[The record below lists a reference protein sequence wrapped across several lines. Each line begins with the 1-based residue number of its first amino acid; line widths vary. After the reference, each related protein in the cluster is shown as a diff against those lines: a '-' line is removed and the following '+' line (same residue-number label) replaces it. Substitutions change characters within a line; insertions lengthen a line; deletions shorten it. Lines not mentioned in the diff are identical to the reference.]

1 MPPPIPAR
9 DAATVLLLREIA
21 SGLEV
26 FLVKRNTVVDFM
38 AGAHVFPGGKVD
50 AADSEPG
57 VLQRLHGEREP
68 STAPELYIAA
78 IRETFEEAG
87 VLLSG
92 EFTTAGLEE
101 ARRALARGDSFA
113 SILEQLGAR
122 LDAGLLA
129 PWTRWVTPAVS
140 PKRFDARFFL
150 AAAPA
155 DQLARHDE
163 YETTESVWI
172 KPADA
177 LDQVQQGR
185 MMVAPAT
192 YKCLAVLAT
201 YRTVAEAFSAARAE
215 APRAWCPVVRSEEGK
230 RLVILSDDPDHP
242 DRFPRMAGPTRMV
255 FEAGRFLPV
264 EE

>member
-1 MPPPIPAR
+1 MTSVPVR
-9 DAATVLLLREIA
+9 DAATVLLLREGA

-26 FLVKRNTVVDFM
+26 FLVRRNTVVDFM

-57 VLQRLHGEREP
+57 LLQRLRGEREP
-68 STAPELYIAA
+68 STAPELYLAA

-92 EFTTAGLEE
+92 EFRTAGLEE
-101 ARRALARGDSFA
+101 ARQAVARGDSFA
-113 SILEQLGAR
+113 SVLEQLAAK
-122 LDAGLLA
+122 LDTSLLA
-129 PWTRWVTPAVS
+129 PWARWVTPAVA

-155 DQLARHDE
+155 EQLARHDD

-172 KPADA
+172 EPLEA
-177 LDQVQQGR
+177 LEHVRRGE
-185 MMVAPAT
+185 MMIAPAT

-201 YRTVAEAFSAARAE
+201 YRTVAEAFAAAH
-215 APRAWCPVVRSEEGK
+215 AAPPRAWCPVVRNEDGR

-242 DRFPRMAGPTRMV
+242 DRFPRMPGPTRMV
-255 FEAGRFLPV
+255 FDGGRFLPA
-264 EE
+264 

>member
-1 MPPPIPAR
+1 MTPAPAR
-9 DAATVLLLREIA
+9 DAATVLLLRENA

-26 FLVKRNTVVDFM
+26 FLVRRNAVVDFM

-50 AADSEPG
+50 AVDSEPG
-57 VLQRLHGEREP
+57 LLQRLRGAHEP
-68 STAPELYIAA
+68 STPPELYVAA

-92 EFTTAGLEE
+92 DFRAGGLDD
-101 ARRALARGDSFA
+101 ARLAVARGDSFA
-113 SILEQLGAR
+113 SVLEQLGAN
-122 LDAGLLA
+122 LDAALLA

-150 AAAPA
+150 AAAPVE
-155 DQLARHDE
+155 QLARHDD

-172 KPADA
+172 EPLEA
-177 LDQVQQGR
+177 LEHVQRGE
-185 MMVAPAT
+185 MMIAPAT

-201 YRTVAEAFSAARAE
+201 YRTVAEAFAAARA
-215 APRAWCPVVRSEEGK
+215 APPRAWCPVVRNEGGR

-255 FEAGRFLPV
+255 FDGGRFLPA
-264 EE
+264 

>member
-1 MPPPIPAR
+1 MTSVPAR
-9 DAATVLLLREIA
+9 DAATVLLLRQGA

-26 FLVKRNTVVDFM
+26 FLVRRNTVVDFM

-50 AADSEPG
+50 AADNEPSFF
-57 VLQRLHGEREP
+57 QRPRGEREP
-68 STAPELYIAA
+68 STAPELYLAA

-92 EFTTAGLEE
+92 EFRTAGLDD
-101 ARRALARGDSFA
+101 ARQAVARGDSFA
-113 SILEQLGAR
+113 SVLELLGAK
-122 LDAGLLA
+122 LDTSLLA

-155 DQLARHDE
+155 EQLARHDD

-172 KPADA
+172 EPLEA
-177 LDQVQQGR
+177 LEHVQRGE
-185 MMVAPAT
+185 MMIAPAT

-201 YRTVAEAFSAARAE
+201 YRTVAEAFAAARA
-215 APRAWCPVVRSEEGK
+215 APPRVWCPVVRNEDGR

-242 DRFPRMAGPTRMV
+242 ERFPRMPGPTRMV
-255 FEAGRFLPV
+255 FDGGRFLPA
-264 EE
+264 

>member
-1 MPPPIPAR
+1 MTAVPAR
-9 DAATVLLLREIA
+9 DAATVLLLREGA

-26 FLVKRNTVVDFM
+26 FLVRRNTVVDFM

-57 VLQRLHGEREP
+57 LLQRLRGEREP
-68 STAPELYIAA
+68 STAPELYLAA

-92 EFTTAGLEE
+92 EFRMAGLED
-101 ARRALARGDSFA
+101 ARLAVARGDSFA
-113 SILEQLGAR
+113 SVLEQLSAK
-122 LDAGLLA
+122 LDTSLLA
-129 PWTRWVTPAVS
+129 PWTRWVTPAVA

-155 DQLARHDE
+155 EQLARHDD

-172 KPADA
+172 GPLEA
-177 LDQVQQGR
+177 LEHVQRGG
-185 MMVAPAT
+185 MMIAPAT

-201 YRTVAEAFSAARAE
+201 YRTVAEAFAAARA
-215 APRAWCPVVRSEEGK
+215 APPRAWCPVVRNEDGR

-255 FEAGRFLPV
+255 FEGGRFVPA
-264 EE
+264 

>member
-1 MPPPIPAR
+1 MTSVPAR
-9 DAATVLLLREIA
+9 DAATVLLLRERA

-26 FLVKRNTVVDFM
+26 FLVRRNTVVDFM

-57 VLQRLHGEREP
+57 LLQRLRGTCEP
-68 STAPELYIAA
+68 STAPELYVAA

-92 EFTTAGLEE
+92 DFRAAGLDE
-101 ARRALARGDSFA
+101 ARLAVARGDSFA
-113 SILEQLGAR
+113 SVLEQLGAK

-129 PWTRWVTPAVS
+129 PWARWVTPAVS

-150 AAAPA
+150 AAAPVE
-155 DQLARHDE
+155 QLARHDD
-163 YETTESVWI
+163 YETTASVWME
-172 KPADA
+172 PLEA
-177 LDQVQQGR
+177 LEHVQRGE
-185 MMVAPAT
+185 MMIAPAT

-201 YRTVAEAFSAARAE
+201 YRTVAEAFAAARA
-215 APRAWCPVVRSEEGK
+215 APPRTWCPVVRNEDGR

-255 FEAGRFLPV
+255 FDGGRFLPA
-264 EE
+264 

>member
-1 MPPPIPAR
+1 MPVPAR
-9 DAATVLLLREIA
+9 DAATVLLLREGA
-21 SGLEV
+21 AGVEV
-26 FLVKRNTVVDFM
+26 FLVRRNTVADFM

-57 VLQRLHGEREP
+57 LLQHLRGEREP
-68 STAPELYIAA
+68 STAPELYVAA

-92 EFTTAGLEE
+92 ECRANRLRE
-101 ARRALARGDSFA
+101 ARQALAGGESFA
-113 SILEQLGAR
+113 SILTGLEAT

-129 PWTRWVTPAVS
+129 PWTRWITPAVS

-150 AAAPA
+150 AAAPPE
-155 DQLARHDE
+155 QLARHDE

-172 KPADA
+172 RPLDA

-201 YRTVAEAFSAARAE
+201 YRTIAEAFSAAHADP
-215 APRAWCPVVRSEEGK
+215 PRAWCPVVRNEEGK
-230 RLVILSDDPDHP
+230 RLIILSDDPDHP
-242 DRFPRMAGPTRMV
+242 DRFARMPGPTRMV
-255 FEAGRFLPV
+255 FEGGRFLPA
-264 EE
+264 

>member
-1 MPPPIPAR
+1 MTSVPAR
-9 DAATVLLLREIA
+9 DAATVLLLREGA

-26 FLVKRNTVVDFM
+26 FLVRRNTVVDFM

-50 AADSEPG
+50 AADSDSG
-57 VLQRLHGEREP
+57 LLQRLRGEREP
-68 STAPELYIAA
+68 STAPELYVAA

-92 EFTTAGLEE
+92 EFRTAGLDD
-101 ARRALARGDSFA
+101 ARQAVARGDSFA
-113 SILEQLGAR
+113 SVLELLSAK
-122 LDAGLLA
+122 LDTSLLA

-155 DQLARHDE
+155 EQLARHDD

-172 KPADA
+172 EPLEA
-177 LDQVQQGR
+177 LEHVQRGE
-185 MMVAPAT
+185 MMIAPAT

-201 YRTVAEAFSAARAE
+201 YRTVAEAFAAARA
-215 APRAWCPVVRSEEGK
+215 APPRAWCPVVRNEDGR

-242 DRFPRMAGPTRMV
+242 ERFPRMPGPTRMV
-255 FEAGRFLPV
+255 FDGGRFLPA
-264 EE
+264 

>member
-1 MPPPIPAR
+1 MTSVPAR
-9 DAATVLLLREIA
+9 DAATVLLLRERA

-26 FLVKRNTVVDFM
+26 FLVRRNTVVDFM

-57 VLQRLHGEREP
+57 LLQRLRGTCEP
-68 STAPELYIAA
+68 STAPELYVAA

-92 EFTTAGLEE
+92 DFRAAGLDD
-101 ARRALARGDSFA
+101 ARLAVARGDSFA
-113 SILEQLGAR
+113 SVLEQLGAK

-129 PWTRWVTPAVS
+129 PWARWVTPAVS

-150 AAAPA
+150 AAAPVE
-155 DQLARHDE
+155 QLARHDD
-163 YETTESVWI
+163 YETTASVWI
-172 KPADA
+172 EPLEA
-177 LDQVQQGR
+177 LEHVQRGE
-185 MMVAPAT
+185 MMIAPAT

-201 YRTVAEAFSAARAE
+201 YRTVAEAFAAARA
-215 APRAWCPVVRSEEGK
+215 APPRAWCPVVRNEDGR

-255 FEAGRFLPV
+255 FDGGRFLPA
-264 EE
+264 

>member
-1 MPPPIPAR
+1 MTSVPAR
-9 DAATVLLLREIA
+9 DAATVLLLRERA

-26 FLVKRNTVVDFM
+26 FLVRRNTVVDFM

-57 VLQRLHGEREP
+57 LLQRLRGAREP
-68 STAPELYIAA
+68 STAPELYVAA

-92 EFTTAGLEE
+92 DFRAAGLDD
-101 ARRALARGDSFA
+101 ARLAVARGDSFA
-113 SILEQLGAR
+113 SVLEQLGAK

-129 PWTRWVTPAVS
+129 PWARWVTPAVS

-150 AAAPA
+150 AAAPVE
-155 DQLARHDE
+155 QLARHDD
-163 YETTESVWI
+163 YETTASVWME
-172 KPADA
+172 PLEA
-177 LDQVQQGR
+177 LEHVQRGE
-185 MMVAPAT
+185 MMIAPAT

-201 YRTVAEAFSAARAE
+201 YRTVAEAFAAARA
-215 APRAWCPVVRSEEGK
+215 APPRAWCPVVRNEDGR

-255 FEAGRFLPV
+255 FEGGRFLPA
-264 EE
+264 